1 MVPIIVVGLTVDY
14 AIQIVS
20 HYREQRTEGKPVV
33 EAVRG
38 GLANVTVPLTLAAV
52 TTIAS
57 LLASLFSPIG
67 IVGDF
72 GIIAGLGVGMSL
84 MVMLTLVP
92 AGLSSTAGGRRGAS
106 WPRPAQSRTPCPASA
121 AWRSSSAGTGGD
133 QDAVKHRLGAARI
146 RADDGTRPR
155 SALGIATGRVAAV
168 RFTAAITIAYSL
180 IISILLVPPAM
191 TIWGA
196 YQNMR
201 QRSMVQN
208 WGTELDEAIDAV
220 YRRQEQ

>member
-1 MVPIIVVGLTVDY
+1 MAGTERFGPDRSPNSLKAMVPIIVVGLTVDY

-33 EAVRG
+33 EAVRS

-92 AGLSSTAGGRRGAS
+92 AGRTIINRRREARGKLAT
-106 WPRPAQSRTPCPASA
+106 PRPISNALPGISRAAELLGRNRRRSGRFQAPARRCS
-121 AWRSSSAGTGGD
+121 G
-133 QDAVKHRLGAARI
+133 
-146 RADDGTRPR
+146 PR
-155 SALGIATGRVAAV
+155 
-168 RFTAAITIAYSL
+168 
-180 IISILLVPPAM
+180 
-191 TIWGA
+191 
-196 YQNMR
+196 
-201 QRSMVQN
+201 
-208 WGTELDEAIDAV
+208 
-220 YRRQEQ
+220 